1 MIFLEK
7 QNDNSETLAYI
18 GHVDNVIQGIVPEE
32 LKHKRFLASDFDYG
46 FELGSP
52 QSVYNLGE
60 CILLN
65 NMIYSSRTDISRTER
80 DPLMWG
86 PEFVTTGIFLIPKN
100 TPVNYYVK
108 YFSFDKEYSLADI
121 YKHIYQQLKAPFAV
135 VGCVQFS
142 TVNAEA
148 ITKAPINQENIFNNS
163 DNYYDEKKYE
173 DNDVNFAIMG
183 VVSNPHDKKLAKVNK
198 ELSSVLYHN
207 PFANKN
213 KLLTHTHGLMLN
225 RSIIDIDKV
234 QPKNAKEVLHVQD
247 KSLVRY
253 VKLKVYKIK
262 GLTKYA

>member
-7 QNDNSETLAYI
+7 QNNNAETLAYI
-18 GHVDNVIQGIVPEE
+18 GHVDNVIHGIVPEE
-32 LKHKRFLASDFDYG
+32 LKYRRFLASDFDYG

-52 QSVYNLGE
+52 QSIYNLGE

-65 NMIYSSRTDISRTER
+65 NMIYSSRTDVSRSER

-100 TPVNYYVK
+100 TPVSYIAK
-108 YFSFDKEYSLADI
+108 YFSFDTESTLADI
-121 YKHIYQQLKAPFAV
+121 YKQIYAQLKSPFAI

-142 TVNAEA
+142 QVNAEA
-148 ITKAPINQENIFNNS
+148 ITKAPINSENIFANS
-163 DNYYDEKKYE
+163 QNYYDEKKYE
-173 DNDVNFAIMG
+173 DTDVNFAIMG
-183 VVSNPHDKKLAKVNK
+183 VVSNPDDKKLEQINQ

-225 RSIIDIDKV
+225 KSIIDIEKV
-234 QPKNAKEVLHVQD
+234 HPRNAKEVLHIQD
-247 KSLVRY
+247 RSLVRY
-253 VKLKVYKIK
+253 IKLKVYKIK

>member
-1 MIFLEK
+1 MIFFEK
-7 QNDNSETLAYI
+7 QNDNAETLAYI
-18 GHVDNVIQGIVPEE
+18 GHVDNVIHGIVPEE
-32 LKHKRFLASDFDYG
+32 LQHKRFLASDFDYG

-108 YFSFDKEYSLADI
+108 YFSFDHEYSLADI
-121 YKHIYQQLKAPFAV
+121 YRQIYKQLRSPFAV
-135 VGCVQFS
+135 VGCAQFS

-148 ITKAPINQENIFNNS
+148 ITKAPINRENIFNNS
-163 DNYYDEKKYE
+163 NNYYDEKEYKE
-173 DNDVNFAIMG
+173 NDVNFAIMG
-183 VVSNPHDKKLAKVNK
+183 VVSNFHDKKLTKVNK
-198 ELSSVLYHN
+198 ELSSVLYNN
-207 PFANKN
+207 PFASKN
-213 KLLTHTHGLMLN
+213 ELLTHTHGLMLN
-225 RSIIDIDKV
+225 RSIIDIEKV
-234 QPKNAKEVLHVQD
+234 QPKNAKEVLHIQD
-247 KSLVRY
+247 RSLVRY
-253 VKLKVYKIK
+253 VKLKVYKIN